1 MKYLL
6 QEMPDMRHTGARR
19 VYPKAVNS
27 GLLSTHELIKMMQ
40 THNHALA
47 PSVTEAVLSDVA
59 HAVACALAQGHSV
72 RLDGIGTL
80 SVALAFDD
88 GKTAD
93 MASADDPMA
102 YRRVRVRG
110 VNLKVASA
118 LLARLQA
125 TAKPERAGSGV
136 RVLMPGQGTRDDRM
150 ERGRQLAVSKGLI
163 TLTDYARANHLS
175 RSVAWAELQATATDP
190 SLPLRPVG
198 RGSHRVWVARQRGTE

>member
-1 MKYLL
+1 MTMKYLL

-27 GLLSTHELIKMMQ
+27 GLLSTQELIKMIQ

-47 PSVTEAVLSDVA
+47 PSVAQAVLTDVA
-59 HAVACALAQGHSV
+59 HAVACLLAQGHSV

-80 SVALAFDD
+80 SVALTFTDD
-88 GKTAD
+88 
-93 MASADDPMA
+93 ASAEMPADDAP
-102 YRRVRVRG
+102 
-110 VNLKVASA
+110 S

-125 TAKPERAGSGV
+125 LAKPVRADGDIRTLKPGEGS
-136 RVLMPGQGTRDDRM
+136 RDERM
-150 ERGRQLAVSKGLI
+150 ERGRQIAVSRGFV
-163 TLTDYARANHLS
+163 TLSAYAQTNHLS

-198 RGSHRVWVARQRGTE
+198 RGSHRVWVARQESTE